1 MKTLGI
7 ILVILL
13 VIALAVIACG
23 FAVFKAAFGKRC
35 NGDRRLKYFT
45 CEDFEDLRCAPVS
58 FKSDKGQI
66 LKGALYI
73 TAGTVKP
80 LALVIFSHGMGGGHR
95 SYMTEINTLAKNG
108 FAVLAYDNTGTFA
121 SEGKSLIGFYQGVR
135 DLKAAIQ
142 WANANEKFNGLKK
155 ILVGHSWGGYSVCQN
170 LADKDL
176 GISGAVAFSAPDS
189 GYQVVTGFL
198 GEKMS
203 FLTPL
208 FKLIFTI
215 ADDKKSAVKCSDI
228 LGNLTSPPVLLMH
241 GDSDTVVTP
250 VNSPLASA
258 KVKTNPHITS
268 IMYEGRFHN
277 VYQTKESEEYLNNVF
292 AGINALKKNKNPS
305 KEEIDYCYDID
316 YDLITREDPAVM
328 QTVINFIKNCL

>member
-7 ILVILL
+7 ILIVLFVIT
-13 VIALAVIACG
+13 LAVIGCG
-23 FAVFKAAFGKRC
+23 LAIFKAAFGKRC
-35 NGDRRLKYFT
+35 NGDRRLKYLT

-80 LALVIFSHGMGGGHR
+80 LALIIFSHGMGGGHR
-95 SYMTEINTLAKNG
+95 SYMTEINTFAKNG

-121 SEGKSLIGFYQGVR
+121 SEGKSLVGFYQGVK

-142 WANANEKFNGLKK
+142 WADSNEKFNGLKK
-155 ILVGHSWGGYSVCQN
+155 IIVGHSWGGYSVCQN

-176 GISGAVAFSAPDS
+176 NIAGAVAFSAPDS
-189 GYQVVTGFL
+189 GYQVVTGML
-198 GEKMS
+198 GKKMS

-208 FKLIFTI
+208 FKLIFRI
-215 ADDKKSAVKCSDI
+215 ADDKNSLIRCSDI
-228 LGNLTSPPVLLMH
+228 LGSLTSPPVLLLH
-241 GDSDTVVTP
+241 GDSDPVVTP

-268 IMYEGRFHN
+268 IMYEGRCHN

-292 AGINALKKNKNPS
+292 AGINALKKIKNPS

-316 YDLITREDPAVM
+316 YDLITREDPSVM